1 MNNISAHITYAEATR
16 TSAKADNTP
25 NAEQLAAMKLLA
37 VNVFEP
43 LRALVGRPIIIS
55 SMFRSEKYNYLIGGA
70 RNSQHCK
77 GEAMDIKLP
86 GQNKSLFEII
96 KNQLP
101 FDQLIWEF
109 GTDKEPAWV
118 HVSYKATSNRKQ
130 VLRAIRVNGKTKY
143 IAYEN

>member
-1 MNNISAHITYAEATR
+1 MNNISQHITYAEATR

-43 LRALVGRPIIIS
+43 LRALVGRPILVT
-55 SMFRSEKYNYLIGGA
+55 SMFRSAKVNQLKGGSA
-70 RNSQHCK
+70 TSQHCK

-86 GQNKSLFEII
+86 GMNRSLFEII
-96 KNQLP
+96 LNQLP

-118 HVSYKATSNRKQ
+118 HVSYKATGNRKQ
-130 VLRAIRVNGKTKY
+130 VLKAIRVNGKPKY
-143 IAYEN
+143 IEYES

>member
-1 MNNISAHITYAEATR
+1 MNNISQHITYAEATR

-43 LRALVGRPIIIS
+43 LRALVGRPILVT
-55 SMFRSEKYNYLIGGA
+55 SMFRSAKVNQLKGGSA
-70 RNSQHCK
+70 TSQHCK

-86 GQNKSLFEII
+86 GMNRSLFEII
-96 KNQLP
+96 LNQLP

-118 HVSYKATSNRKQ
+118 HVSYKATGNRKQ
-130 VLRAIRVNGKTKY
+130 VLRAIWDHGKLK
-143 IAYEN
+143 